1 VKVINVKKNGGNQE
15 LDIMMGQKIDFAS
28 SSPPASRPSYSGT
41 GTSGTPSMSNS
52 GHGGDVARLISK
64 IVAYDRAQDLG
75 CNLAALD
82 ATPAPTDP
90 AANFA

>member
-1 VKVINVKKNGGNQE
+1 
-15 LDIMMGQKIDFAS
+15 
-28 SSPPASRPSYSGT
+28 
-41 GTSGTPSMSNS
+41 MSNS